1 MKLMS
6 RHSIKNACFNSV
18 WILLILLLLFA
29 SSEAN
34 ASLDDGKDA
43 ITTIQQDVKIKGTI
57 VDETN
62 TPIPGVSIVVKG
74 TTSGTVSDIN
84 GSFELEVPQGGILVV
99 SFIGFGT
106 QEIAVQGDETQ
117 LNVVLIEQT
126 ESLDEVVVVGYG
138 VQKKETVTGSLS
150 SVSSDELVRQPVS
163 NISQALAGRL
173 PGLIANQSGGRPGKD
188 AATIKIR
195 GIGTLDAGSGSNPLI
210 LIDGIERDQSAL
222 NFLDINE
229 IENLS
234 ILKDASSTAV
244 FGVRGANGVILVT
257 TKRGKTGPAQINYKG
272 SMAVMVPS
280 FKIKPVDSY
289 IQTGLVNEYMG
300 FTANTADPTAPY
312 PQSVRD
318 KFKGVSDGNPLNSSD
333 PYFYPS
339 TNYADLMLKDYAL
352 QQQHNITIS
361 GGTERLKYFA
371 SLGYF
376 NQEGM
381 FENLNPK
388 LDKSTSYKR
397 YNYRT
402 NIDINITKTT
412 LAKVNIGG
420 SFNEN
425 IGLGQADREPAEG
438 FYWNML
444 VHSSPWDGYVH
455 DDKVVLLQDN
465 ANSVLLNS
473 DMRGYTVELENT
485 ADYSFVLDQKL
496 DFITEG
502 LSLKGT
508 VSLVSYFRN
517 FIRRDKDEKKRPY
530 WRPYLNEDQS
540 VSLYQVQEDVLPYN
554 STWQKKTRKEYYE
567 FALNYARNFKGEH
580 NVTALAL
587 VNADKSHFTEEYW
600 NEIPRAYLGVVGR
613 VTYNYANKYML
624 EYNLGYNG
632 SENFAE
638 GKRFGFF
645 PAYSAGWTFTE
656 ESWLKDLIGEKIL
669 TYGKL
674 RFSYGKVGNDRIGKE
689 EDKNQ
694 RFLYLPDKYEMN
706 NYAYYGWRETGI
718 NFGLP
723 GEMQNYPM
731 AYQGAAGNPNVTWEK
746 STKTNYGADLNF
758 FENKLTAKF
767 DYFTEDRKDI
777 LINQQVVPVYQQT
790 GELALNL
797 GHVENSGYEV
807 ELGWNQKIDNF
818 RYWASLNYSFA
829 RNKILEMD
837 EPQQAYEYRMQTGRR
852 VGEVWGYLQED
863 FFRTEAE
870 ANSYRDEL
878 WTTYSKLNPGADKNS
893 YQAYQIFTA
902 GHDVS
907 AGDLKFIDRN
917 GDGLINNL
925 DEGFLDSPSFPE
937 IMFGMNTGFE
947 YKGFSF
953 SVLLQGASNFSIN
966 TRTNYNPTPN
976 KGTILD
982 FVLDRYTPEKYAA
995 GESIKYPRL
1004 LNTND
1009 NWKYAGSYWIKDAT
1023 YLRLKNIEVGY
1034 TFGSDVKLI
1043 KDIGLKS
1050 LRIFANGMDLFTFSK
1065 IKNIDPETT
1074 DGKLKYPRSRVINLG
1089 ISAQF

>member
-1 MKLMS
+1 MKLTS
-6 RHSIKNACFNSV
+6 RNSIGNACLRPV
-18 WILLILLLLFA
+18 WIFLILFMVFGA
-29 SSEAN
+29 FNAN
-34 ASLDDGKDA
+34 ASDHSKRDKNNA
-43 ITTIQQDVKIKGTI
+43 IQQSVKISGTI
-57 VDETN
+57 VDETDF
-62 TPIPGVSIVVKG
+62 PLPGVSIVVQG
-74 TTSGTVSDIN
+74 TTTGTVTDVN
-84 GSFELEVPQGGILVV
+84 GNFNLEVPLNSVVVV
-99 SFIGFGT
+99 SYIGFGS
-106 QEIAVQGDETQ
+106 QEFTISG
-117 LNVVLIEQT
+117 EQT
-126 ESLDEVVVVGYG
+126 EFNIILIEETENLEEVVVVGYG

-150 SVSSDELVRQPVS
+150 SVSSDELVAQPVS
-163 NISQALAGRL
+163 SVSQALAGRL

-188 AATIKIR
+188 GATIKIR
-195 GIGTLDAGSGSNPLI
+195 GIGTLDSGAGSNPLI
-210 LIDGIERDQSAL
+210 LIDGIERDQNAL
-222 NFLDINE
+222 NFLDPNE

-257 TKRGKTGPAQINYKG
+257 TKRGKTGPAKINYKG
-272 SMAVMVPS
+272 SMAVMAPS
-280 FKIKPVDSY
+280 FKIDPIDSY
-289 IQTGLVNEYMG
+289 AQTGLVNEYMG
-300 FTANTADPTAPY
+300 FAVNSTDPTAPY
-312 PQSVRD
+312 PQSIRD
-318 KFKGVSDGNPLNSSD
+318 RFKGVADGNPLNPSD

-352 QQQHNITIS
+352 QQQHNITIG

-376 NQEGM
+376 NQQGM
-381 FENLNPK
+381 FENLNPNI
-388 LDKSTSYKR
+388 DKSTSYKR

-402 NIDINITKTT
+402 NIDVNITKTT

-425 IGLGQADREPAEG
+425 ISLGQAGREPAEG

-444 VHSSPWDGYVH
+444 VHSSPWDGYVK

-473 DMRGYTVELENT
+473 DMRGYTVELQNT
-485 ADYSFVLDQKL
+485 ADYSIVLDQKL
-496 DFITEG
+496 DFITKG
-502 LSLKGT
+502 LSVKGT
-508 VSLVSYFRN
+508 VSLVSYFQN

-530 WRPYLNEDQS
+530 WRPYLNEDES
-540 VSLYQVQEDVLPYN
+540 VTLYQVQEDVLPYN
-554 STWQKKTRKEYYE
+554 STSQSKTRKEYYE
-567 FALNYARNFKGEH
+567 LALNYNRSFNGGH

-587 VNADKSHFTEEYW
+587 VNADKSHFTESYW

-645 PAYSAGWTFTE
+645 PAVSAGWTFTE
-656 ESWLKDLIGEKIL
+656 ENWLKNIIGEDVL
-669 TYGKL
+669 SYGKF
-674 RFSYGKVGNDRIGKE
+674 RFSYGLVGNDRMS
-689 EDKNQ
+689 Q
-694 RFLYLPDKYEMN
+694 RFLYLPDKYVMN
-706 NYAYYGWRETGI
+706 NYSYYGWRDTGI

-723 GEMQNYPM
+723 GSMVNYPM
-731 AYQGAAGNPNVTWEK
+731 AYQGAAGNPNVTWET
-746 STKTNYGADLNF
+746 STKINYGADLNF
-758 FENKLTAKF
+758 LEGKLSAKF

-777 LINQQVVPVYQQT
+777 LINQQVVPIYQQT

-807 ELGWNQKIDNF
+807 EVGWNQMIKDTKFWVN
-818 RYWASLNYSFA
+818 LNYSFA

-837 EPQQAYEYRMQTGRR
+837 EPQQPYEYRMQTGRR
-852 VGEVWGYLQED
+852 VGEMWGYLQED

-870 ANSYRDEL
+870 ANAYRDEL
-878 WTTYSKLNPGADKNS
+878 WATYSSLNPGADKGS

-917 GDGLINNL
+917 NDGLINNL
-925 DEGFLDSPSFPE
+925 DEGYLDTPSFPE
-937 IMFGMNTGFE
+937 TMFGLNTGFE
-947 YKGFSF
+947 HKGFSF
-953 SVLLQGASNFSIN
+953 SVLLQGASNYSIN

-982 FVLDRYTPEKYAA
+982 FVMDRYTPEKYAA

-1009 NWKYAGSYWIKDAT
+1009 NWKYAGTYWIKDAT
-1023 YLRLKNIEVGY
+1023 YLRLKNVELGY
-1034 TFGSDVKLI
+1034 TFDSDVKLI
-1043 KDIGLKS
+1043 KDLGLS
-1050 LRIFANGMDLFTFSK
+1050 SFRIFANGMDLLTFTK
-1065 IKNIDPETT
+1065 IENIDPETT
-1074 DGKLKYPRSRVINLG
+1074 NGVLRYPRSRVFNLG
-1089 ISAQF
+1089 VNVQF

>member
-1 MKLMS
+1 MNDLNRNCMVSVSFKLT
-6 RHSIKNACFNSV
+6 
-18 WILLILLLLFA
+18 WLLLFLYLVIGVKSTYA
-29 SSEAN
+29 VPIKEFGVS
-34 ASLDDGKDA
+34 
-43 ITTIQQDVKIKGTI
+43 IIQQDVKIKGTV

-62 TPIPGVSIVVKG
+62 APIPGVSIVVKG
-74 TTSGTVSDIN
+74 TTRGTVSDIN
-84 GSFELEVPQGGILVV
+84 GAFELDVPQGATVVV

-106 QEIAVQGDETQ
+106 QEITIQDEETQ
-117 LNVVLIEQT
+117 LNIVLKEQT
-126 ESLDEVVVVGYG
+126 ENLEEVVVVGYG

-150 SVSSDELVRQPVS
+150 TVSSDELVKQPVS

-210 LIDGIERDQSAL
+210 LIDGIERDQTAL
-222 NFLDINE
+222 NFLDPNE
-229 IENLS
+229 IESLS

-257 TKRGKTGPAQINYKG
+257 TKRGKAGPAQINYKG

-280 FKIKPVDSY
+280 FKINPVDSY
-289 IQTGLVNEYMG
+289 TQTGLVNEYMG
-300 FTANTADPTAPY
+300 FAANSTDPTAPY
-312 PQSVRD
+312 PQSIRD
-318 KFKGVSDGNPLNSSD
+318 KFKGVSDGNPLSPTD

-352 QQQHNITIS
+352 QQQHNITIG

-376 NQEGM
+376 NQQGM
-381 FENLNPK
+381 FENLNPN

-402 NIDINITKTT
+402 NIDINITQTT

-425 IGLGQADREPAEG
+425 ISLGQAGREPSEG

-444 VHSSPWDGYVH
+444 VHSSPWDGYVL

-473 DMRGYTVELENT
+473 DMRGYTVELQNT
-485 ADYSFVLDQKL
+485 ADYGFIIDQKL

-502 LSLKGT
+502 LSAKGT
-508 VSLVSYFRN
+508 VSFVSYFQN

-530 WRPYLNEDQS
+530 WRPYLNGDDS
-540 VSLYQVQEDVLPYN
+540 VSLFQVQENVLPYN
-554 STWQKKTRKEYYE
+554 STSQSKTRKEYYE
-567 FALNYARNFKGEH
+567 FALNYNCSFNGKH

-587 VNADKSHFTEEYW
+587 VNADKSHFTESYW

-656 ESWLKDLIGEKIL
+656 ENWINNLIGNKIL
-669 TYGKL
+669 SYGKL
-674 RFSYGKVGNDRIGKE
+674 RFSYGKVGNDRMS
-689 EDKNQ
+689 Q
-694 RFLYLPDKYEMN
+694 RFLYLPDKYVMN
-706 NYAYYGWRETGI
+706 NYSYYGWRDTGI

-723 GEMQNYPM
+723 GQLQNYPM
-731 AYQGAAGNPNVTWEK
+731 AYQGAAGNPNVTWET
-746 STKTNYGADLNF
+746 STKVNYGVDLNF
-758 FENKLTAKF
+758 LESKLTAKF
-767 DYFTEDRKDI
+767 DYFTEDRTDI

-797 GHVENSGYEV
+797 GHVKNSGFEV
-807 ELGWNQKIDNF
+807 ELGWNQTLDNF
-818 RYWASLNYSFA
+818 RYWVNLNYSFA

-837 EPQQAYEYRMQTGRR
+837 EPQQPYEYRMQTGRR
-852 VGEVWGYLQED
+852 VGENWGYIQED
-863 FFRTEAE
+863 FFKTETEAN
-870 ANSYRDEL
+870 AYRDEL
-878 WTTYSKLNPGADKNS
+878 WATYSALNPGADKNA

-925 DEGFLDSPSFPE
+925 DEGYLDTPSFPE
-937 IMFGMNTGFE
+937 TMFGLNTGFE
-947 YKGFSF
+947 YKGFSL
-953 SVLLQGASNFSIN
+953 SILLQGASNYSIN

-982 FVLDRYTPEKYAA
+982 FVLDRYTPERYAA
-995 GESIKYPRL
+995 GESIRYPRL

-1009 NWKYAGSYWIKDAT
+1009 NWKYSGSYWIKDAT
-1023 YLRLKNIEVGY
+1023 YLRLKNVEVGY
-1034 TFGSDVKLI
+1034 TFNSDVRILKDVGI
-1043 KDIGLKS
+1043 KS
-1050 LRIFANGMDLFTFSK
+1050 FRIFANGMDLFTISQ

-1074 DGKLKYPRSRVINLG
+1074 NGVLRYPRSKVFNLG

>member
-1 MKLMS
+1 MKLSS
-6 RHSIKNACFNSV
+6 RNSILHTCLRPV
-18 WILLILLLLFA
+18 WIFLFLFLCGASFEAAA
-29 SSEAN
+29 SSSEEKDELN
-34 ASLDDGKDA
+34 A
-43 ITTIQQDVKIKGTI
+43 IQESVKIKGTI
-57 VDETN
+57 VDEMN
-62 TPIPGVSIVVKG
+62 EPIPGVSVVIQGTTKG
-74 TTSGTVSDIN
+74 TVTDVNGT
-84 GSFELEVPQGGILVV
+84 FELEVPLNSVV
-99 SFIGFGT
+99 MVSYIGFGS
-106 QEIAVQGDETQ
+106 QEITISGDQTEF
-117 LNVVLIEQT
+117 NIVLLEET
-126 ESLDEVVVVGYG
+126 ESLEEVVVVGYG

-150 SVSSDELVRQPVS
+150 TVSSEELVSQPVS
-163 NISQALAGRL
+163 SVSQALAGRL

-195 GIGTLDAGSGSNPLI
+195 GIGTLDQGSGSNPLI
-210 LIDGIERDQSAL
+210 LIDGIERDQTAL
-222 NFLDINE
+222 NFLDPNE
-229 IENLS
+229 IESLS

-257 TKRGKTGPAQINYKG
+257 TKRGKSGPAQINYKG

-280 FKIKPVDSY
+280 FKIDPVDSY
-289 IQTGLVNEYMG
+289 TQTGLVNEYMG
-300 FTANTADPTAPY
+300 FAANSTDPTAPY
-312 PQSVRD
+312 PQTIRD
-318 KFKGVSDGNPLNSSD
+318 KFKGVADGNPLSPND

-352 QQQHNITIS
+352 QQQHNITIG

-376 NQEGM
+376 NQQGM
-381 FENLNPK
+381 FENLNPN

-402 NIDINITKTT
+402 NIDINITQTT

-425 IGLGQADREPAEG
+425 ISLGQAGREPAEG

-444 VHSSPWDGYVH
+444 VHSSPWDGYVQ

-473 DMRGYTVELENT
+473 DMRGYTIELQNT
-485 ADYSFVLDQKL
+485 ADYSIVLDQKL
-496 DFITEG
+496 DFITKG
-502 LSLKGT
+502 LSAKGT
-508 VSLVSYFRN
+508 VSLVSYFQN

-554 STWQKKTRKEYYE
+554 STSQSKTRKEYYE
-567 FALNYARNFKGEH
+567 FALNYNRNFNGGH

-587 VNADKSHFTEEYW
+587 VNADKSHFSESYW

-613 VTYNYANKYML
+613 VTYNYANRYML

-656 ESWLKDLIGEKIL
+656 ENWLRNLIGEKIL

-674 RFSYGKVGNDRIGKE
+674 RFSYGKVGNDRM
-689 EDKNQ
+689 NQ
-694 RFLYLPDKYEMN
+694 RFLYLPDKYVMN
-706 NYAYYGWRETGI
+706 NYAYYGWRDTGI

-723 GEMQNYPM
+723 SEVQNYPM
-731 AYQGAAGNPNVTWEK
+731 AYQGAAGNPNVTWET
-746 STKTNYGADLNF
+746 STKINYGVDLHF
-758 FENKLTAKF
+758 LDNKLTTKF
-767 DYFTEDRKDI
+767 DYFTEDRTDI

-807 ELGWNQKIDNF
+807 ELGWSETKNNF
-818 RYWASLNYSFA
+818 RYWVNLNYSFA

-837 EPQQAYEYRMQTGRR
+837 EPQQPYEYRMQTGRR
-852 VGEVWGYLQED
+852 VGEMWGYIQED
-863 FFRTEAE
+863 FFRTEAD
-870 ANSYRDEL
+870 ANAYRDEL
-878 WTTYSKLNPGADKNS
+878 WATYSSLNPGADKDS

-917 GDGLINNL
+917 NDGLINNL
-925 DEGFLDSPSFPE
+925 DEGYLDTPSFPE
-937 IMFGMNTGFE
+937 TMFGLNTGFE
-947 YKGFSF
+947 HKGFSL
-953 SVLLQGASNFSIN
+953 SVLLQGASNYSIN

-982 FVLDRYTPEKYAA
+982 FVMDRYTPEKYAA
-995 GESIKYPRL
+995 GESIEYPRL

-1009 NWKYAGSYWIKDAT
+1009 NWKYVGTYWIKDAT
-1023 YLRLKNIEVGY
+1023 YLRLKNVEVGY
-1034 TFGSDVKLI
+1034 TFNSDVKVI
-1043 KDIGLKS
+1043 KNLGLNS
-1050 LRIFANGMDLFTFSK
+1050 FRIFANGMDLLTFSK

-1074 DGKLKYPRSRVINLG
+1074 NGVLRYPRSRVFNLG
-1089 ISAQF
+1089 VNVQF

>member
-1 MKLMS
+1 MKLTS
-6 RHSIKNACFNSV
+6 RNSIRNACLLPVSIF
-18 WILLILLLLFA
+18 LILLLGFV
-29 SSEAN
+29 SIEAN
-34 ASLDDGKDA
+34 GSDKQGKDELNA
-43 ITTIQQDVKIKGTI
+43 IQENVKITGTI

-62 TPIPGVSIVVKG
+62 FPLPGVSVIVRG
-74 TTSGTVSDIN
+74 TTTGTVTDVN
-84 GSFELEVPQGGILVV
+84 GTFSLEVPLNSTIMV
-99 SFIGFGT
+99 SFIGFGS
-106 QEIAVQGDETQ
+106 QEFTIAGDQTVF
-117 LNVVLIEQT
+117 NVVLT
-126 ESLDEVVVVGYG
+126 EETENLEEVVVVGYG

-150 SVSSDELVRQPVS
+150 TVSAEELASQPVS
-163 NISQALAGRL
+163 SVSQALAGRL

-188 AATIKIR
+188 GATIKIR
-195 GIGTLDAGSGSNPLI
+195 GIGTLDSGSGSNPLI
-210 LIDGIERDQSAL
+210 LIDGIERDQNAL
-222 NFLDINE
+222 NFLDPNE
-229 IENLS
+229 IESLS

-257 TKRGKTGPAQINYKG
+257 TKRGKSGPAEINYKG
-272 SMAVMVPS
+272 SLAVMVPS
-280 FKIKPVDSY
+280 FKIDPIDSY
-289 IQTGLVNEYMG
+289 TQTGLVNEYMG
-300 FTANTADPTAPY
+300 FSANSTDPTAPY
-312 PQSVRD
+312 PQSLRD
-318 KFKGVSDGNPLNSSD
+318 RFKGVADGNPLNPND

-339 TNYADLMLKDYAL
+339 TNYADLMLRDYAL
-352 QQQHNITIS
+352 QQQHNVTIG

-376 NQEGM
+376 NQQGM
-381 FENLNPK
+381 FENLNPNI
-388 LDKSTSYKR
+388 DKSTSYKR

-402 NIDINITKTT
+402 NMDVSITETT
-412 LAKVNIGG
+412 LAKINIGG

-425 IGLGQADREPAEG
+425 ISLGQAGREPAEG

-444 VHSSPWDGYVH
+444 VHSSPWDGYVQ

-473 DMRGYTVELENT
+473 DMRGYTVELQNT
-485 ADYSFVLDQKL
+485 ADYSIVIDQKL
-496 DFITEG
+496 DFIAKG
-502 LSLKGT
+502 LSAKGT
-508 VSLVSYFRN
+508 VSLVSYFQN
-517 FIRRDKDEKKRPY
+517 FIRRDKDEMKRPY
-530 WRPYLNEDQS
+530 WRPYVNEDES
-540 VSLYQVQEDVLPYN
+540 VSLFQVQEDVLPYN
-554 STWQKKTRKEYYE
+554 STSQSKTRKEYYE
-567 FALNYARNFKGEH
+567 FALNYNRNFNGGH

-587 VNADKSHFTEEYW
+587 VNADKSHFSESYW

-656 ESWLKDLIGEKIL
+656 ENWLKNAIGDKFL

-674 RFSYGKVGNDRIGKE
+674 RFSYGLVGNDRMS
-689 EDKNQ
+689 Q
-694 RFLYLPDKYEMN
+694 RFLYLPDVYVMN
-706 NYAYYGWRETGI
+706 NSSYYGWRDTGI

-723 GEMQNYPM
+723 GSMVNYPM
-731 AYQGAAGNPNVTWEK
+731 AYQGAAGNPNVTWET
-746 STKTNYGADLNF
+746 STKINYGVDLNLL
-758 FENKLTAKF
+758 ENKLSVKF
-767 DYFTEDRKDI
+767 DYFTEDREDI

-807 ELGWNQKIDNF
+807 EVGWNQTIKDT
-818 RYWASLNYSFA
+818 RYWVNLNYSFA

-837 EPQQAYEYRMQTGRR
+837 EPQQPYDYRMQTGRR
-852 VGEVWGYLQED
+852 VGELWGYLQED
-863 FFRTEAE
+863 FFRTDAE
-870 ANSYRDEL
+870 ATAYRDEL
-878 WTTYSKLNPGADKNS
+878 WATYSALNPGANKDS

-902 GHDVS
+902 GHDVA

-925 DEGFLDSPSFPE
+925 DEGFLDTPSFPE
-937 IMFGMNTGFE
+937 TMFGVNMGVE
-947 YKGFSF
+947 HKGFSF
-953 SVLLQGASNFSIN
+953 SVLLQGASNYSIN

-1004 LNTND
+1004 LSTND
-1009 NWKYAGSYWIKDAT
+1009 NWKYAGTYWIKDAT
-1023 YLRLKNIEVGY
+1023 YLRLKNVEVGY
-1034 TFGSDVKLI
+1034 TFGSDMDVI
-1043 KDIGLKS
+1043 KDLGLS
-1050 LRIFANGMDLFTFSK
+1050 SFRIFANGMDLLTFSK

-1074 DGKLKYPRSRVINLG
+1074 NGVLRYPRSKVFNIG